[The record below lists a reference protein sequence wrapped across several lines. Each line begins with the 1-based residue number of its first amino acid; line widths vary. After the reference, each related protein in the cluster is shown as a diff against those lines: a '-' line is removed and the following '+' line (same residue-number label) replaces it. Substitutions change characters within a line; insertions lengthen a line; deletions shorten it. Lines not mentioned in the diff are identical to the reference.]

1 MKKLLFLLVLIAG
14 IAAVVT
20 IVRKRSE
27 GSFEDSWDTS
37 AQLPNRL
44 RDMGKSAA

>member
-27 GSFEDSWDTS
+27 GSFEETWDTF
-37 AQLPNRL
+37 AELPNRV
-44 RDMGKSAA
+44 RDLGKSAA

>member
-1 MKKLLFLLVLIAG
+1 MKKLLLVLLVIGG

-27 GSFEDSWDTS
+27 GSFEDAWDTFAEAPDTVS
-37 AQLPNRL
+37 DL
-44 RDMGKSAA
+44 GTSAA